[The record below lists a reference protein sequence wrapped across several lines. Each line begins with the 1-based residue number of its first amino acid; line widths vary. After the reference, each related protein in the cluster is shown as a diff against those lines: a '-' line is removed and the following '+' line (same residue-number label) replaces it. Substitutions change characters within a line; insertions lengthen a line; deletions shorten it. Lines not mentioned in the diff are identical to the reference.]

1 MLHWHSCPGVVDG
14 VTIPGGV
21 PEPWRC
27 GTEGCGHWTR
37 WAGLGLGLGISEVF
51 SSLND
56 AVIPCLLS
64 GAALFCSDSPAG
76 HLQLFQLLI
85 SFRLISKKCP
95 FSHLYSTSSSCTV
108 LFVLLLLPH
117 TTHAELAVPRAEWVG
132 IDFFYFIQL
141 YVNCLR
147 LNT

>member
-1 MLHWHSCPGVVDG
+1 MGSPSLGVSQSRGDVALRDVG
-14 VTIPGGV
+14 SGQ
-21 PEPWRC
+21 
-27 GTEGCGHWTR
+27 R

-147 LNT
+147 LDT

>member
-1 MLHWHSCPGVVDG
+1 VLRWHSCPGVVDG

-21 PEPWRC
+21 PEPWKC
-27 GTEGCGHWTR
+27 GTEGCGHWAG

-147 LNT
+147 LDT